1 MRHPVAIAVL
11 LFAATGQTVFAT
23 ATTHIWGPST
33 DVQPFKKWHITSDMY
48 LPVEDDPSGARVPT
62 VTNIGLTVG
71 VLPFQKINLEVG
83 VDHKTGNGNLDRYP
97 LYVNAK
103 LGLPEGA
110 FGRYFP
116 AVAAGI
122 FDVGTKAYSTDT
134 HIGTNFDVL
143 YAKVAKT
150 VGPVGRYSV
159 GYFSG
164 NKDLLLNEK
173 GAKVNTG
180 VMVTWERTMNE
191 LSDKLWLCVEYMGS
205 RSLYGTFNV
214 GASWKFA
221 DNVVLLAGYDVYN
234 NDKLNLPNTFTL
246 QVDIDFDFP
255 KSK

>member
-1 MRHPVAIAVL
+1 MKRTIAMAL
-11 LFAATGQTVFAT
+11 LLLITSHLAFAT

-48 LPVEDDPSGARVPT
+48 LPVEGDNTGARVPA

-83 VDHKTGNGNLDRYP
+83 VDHKTGYGALDRYP

-103 LGLPEGA
+103 LGAPEGA

-122 FDVGTKAYSTDT
+122 FDVGTKSYSTDT

-150 VGPVGRYSV
+150 VGPVGRFSV

-164 NKDLLLNEK
+164 NEDLLLNEK
-173 GAKVNTG
+173 GEKDNTG
-180 VMVTWERTMNE
+180 IMAAWERTMNE
-191 LSDKLWLCVEYMGS
+191 LSDKLWLCVEYMGGN
-205 RSLYGTFNV
+205 SLYGTFNV
-214 GASWKFA
+214 GASWKFS
-221 DNVVLLAGYDVYN
+221 DNVVLLAGYDAYN

-246 QVDIDFDFP
+246 QADIDFDFP
-255 KSK
+255 VSHK